1 MRRIANIYVA
11 TCSTQDLRNEE
22 RLQIILLKNEYPENI
37 INQSLKKKQ
46 NGSSYCL
53 SSIKKQKI

>member
-22 RLQIILLKNEYPENI
+22 IKRLKEERYKTGPHKTDRE
-37 INQSLKKKQ
+37 
-46 NGSSYCL
+46 C
-53 SSIKKQKI
+53 

>member
-22 RLQIILLKNEYPENI
+22 RFQIILLKNEYPENI